1 MNKLPLGT
9 KVKVISA
16 QVGAYGANGE
26 IGTIVNTSPQS
37 GLGCSD
43 GSESEVSIQIEGGK
57 VWGIGMWDK
66 IELEVV
72 KPIYNKAQQKCI
84 KKWNDAFEYRNVT
97 KPDFARFIDEFNAI
111 DPTPDPAKT
120 YTVRLKNG
128 STNYT
133 NLTKEE
139 ADEKLL
145 KIIPGLGLMSELD
158 WGLVNFNA
166 GEQVTIRSKV
176 VPDRMCTYVI
186 EEES

>member
-72 KPIYNKAQQKCI
+72 KPIYNKAQQRCI
-84 KKWNDAFEYRNVT
+84 EQWTEY
-97 KPDFARFIDEFNAI
+97 PDTITAPQHLESFLEEFNLI
-111 DPTPDPAKT
+111 DPTPDPVKT

-176 VPDRMCTYVI
+176 EPDRMYTYVI

>member
-16 QVGAYGANGE
+16 QAGAYGANGWV
-26 IGTIVNTSPQS
+26 GTIVKNQNIQS
-37 GLGCSD
+37 GLD
-43 GSESEVSIQIEGGK
+43 ALDSEVTVKLEDETI
-57 VWGIGMWDK
+57 WGIGMWDK

-111 DPTPDPAKT
+111 DPTPDPVKL
-120 YTVRLKNG
+120 YRFKMVGIDNVFYR
-128 STNYT
+128 
-133 NLTKEE
+133 NLTKEN
-139 ADEKLL
+139 ADQKLL
-145 KIIPGLGLMSELD
+145 NQVPGYKDMSKDNYEL
-158 WGLVNFNA
+158 VAFTA
-166 GEQVTIRSKV
+166 GESLTVKSKH
-176 VPDRMCTYVI
+176 DGKQYTYIV